1 MACGT
6 IMSLFIT
13 GAIFAAIG
21 IVAFSL
27 GAAYPDVFCT
37 AMCAAGCRGRFDIN
51 DAGDMDCDNCFSTY
65 DGGCTSVRVTKQ
77 VYVYYTV
84 LVAFGV
90 STLILAV
97 IISTIRLMQLKNK
110 ITIDSNKLNT
120 LFLALF
126 FICSGLGVFFFV
138 LQANAGIACES
149 NCDPSCREKFLSS
162 FYFAQVNYDS
172 SGLIE
177 CESCRDIGEYG
188 CADATMYVE
197 ALTIAEIGMGM
208 GIPFIVI
215 GAGFGLLWL
224 VKAVVQPTKSGGG
237 KTTPKA

>member
-1 MACGT
+1 M
-6 IMSLFIT
+6 LLVLLVNP
-13 GAIFAAIG
+13 
-21 IVAFSL
+21 IV
-27 GAAYPDVFCT
+27 
-37 AMCAAGCRGRFDIN
+37 I
-51 DAGDMDCDNCFSTY
+51 
-65 DGGCTSVRVTKQ
+65 RV
-77 VYVYYTV
+77 
-84 LVAFGV
+84 VAKSSGKPPTTPHLNT
-90 STLILAV
+90 TLIDL
-97 IISTIRLMQLKNK
+97 INIYMYYR
-110 ITIDSNKLNT
+110 
-120 LFLALF
+120 
-126 FICSGLGVFFFV
+126 
-138 LQANAGIACES
+138 
-149 NCDPSCREKFLSS
+149 SS